1 MRLCGVAG
9 IRTGLMAPLASPLC
23 DACRN
28 LYRSSRGTAHCVA
41 AHAESATLPNEPHI
55 MRSPRPTRAA
65 LTVCSALAAFAA
77 ASSPLAAQTFRS
89 ADPVIRKMWQVGMT
103 ESKLEPMAQV
113 LVDSI
118 GPRLSG
124 SPGFTSAVTWLQN
137 QYAALGIPAR
147 KEQYGTW
154 RGWQQG
160 AVHMQLTAPRVQ
172 NLDVEVL
179 AWSPPTPG
187 GKAVDAEVVVVPA
200 LADAAAATAWLKAV
214 KGKFV
219 LTSAPELMCRAPQEL
234 EKYARAS
241 TIAQLNTK
249 RADARRVAT
258 ERFNML
264 APAGATFAQ
273 RTNAIYARLDSA
285 GVAGIGTLNWSG
297 GWGVNK
303 VFGAVSEKVPS
314 VDVGCEDY
322 GLLFRLA
329 SNNQG
334 ARVRFTVESQSTA
347 AEVPMFN
354 VVAEIKGTE
363 LPNEY
368 VVLSAHLDSWHGA
381 TGATDNGTGTLTM
394 LEAMRILKAAYPN
407 PRRTI
412 IAGHWGGEEQG
423 TIGSK
428 AFAEDHK
435 DVMDGLQVAFNQDN
449 GTWRVEILE
458 GQGFLKASHN
468 LAAWVAQLPAEMT
481 DSVKLQVPG
490 PQANSGS
497 DHTSFLCRGAPAFRL
512 QSSYSEYRQYTWH
525 TNRDT
530 FDKIV
535 FDDLKNN
542 ATMAAMLAYA
552 ASEDRERTARDQALL
567 TGPTG
572 ATRAWP
578 TCGTAKRSYK

>member
-1 MRLCGVAG
+1 MRSSLRILVTTAL
-9 IRTGLMAPLASPLC
+9 TLAS
-23 DACRN
+23 
-28 LYRSSRGTAHCVA
+28 GT
-41 AHAESATLPNEPHI
+41 LG
-55 MRSPRPTRAA
+55 
-65 LTVCSALAAFAA
+65 
-77 ASSPLAAQTFRS
+77 AQTFRS
-89 ADPVIRKMWQVGMT
+89 ADPVIRRMWQAGMN
-103 ESKLEPMAQV
+103 ESQVERLGQV
-113 LVDSI
+113 LIDSI

-124 SPGFTSAVTWLQN
+124 SPGFASALAWLQRT
-137 QYAALGIPAR
+137 YTGFGIPVR
-147 KEQYGTW
+147 QERYGTW

-160 AVHMQLTAPRVQ
+160 AVHMQLVAPRAQ
-172 NLDVEVL
+172 NLDVELL
-179 AWSPPTPG
+179 AWSPSTPN
-187 GKAVDAEVVVVPA
+187 GKPVDADVVVIPA
-200 LADAAAATAWLKAV
+200 LADAAAATQWLKTV

-219 LTSAPELMCRAPQEL
+219 LMSPPELMCRAPQEL
-234 EKYARAS
+234 ERYARAS
-241 TIAQLNTK
+241 TITALNAQ
-249 RADARRVAT
+249 RAEVRRVSTDRLNA
-258 ERFNML
+258 L
-264 APAGATFAQ
+264 APTGVAPGQ
-273 RTNAIYARLDSA
+273 RQAAIMNRLDSA
-285 GVAGIGTLNWSG
+285 GVMGIGTTLWSN

-303 VFGAVSEKVPS
+303 IFGAVSDRVPS
-314 VDVGCEDY
+314 VDLSCEDY
-322 GLLFRLA
+322 GLLHRLA

-334 ARVRFTVESQSTA
+334 PRVRFTAESQATP

-354 VVAEIKGTE
+354 VVAELKGRE

-368 VVLSAHLDSWHGA
+368 VLLSAHLDSWHGA

-394 LEAMRILKAAYPN
+394 LEAMRILKEAYPN

-412 IAGHWGGEEQG
+412 LAGHWGGEEQG

-458 GQGFLKASHN
+458 GQGFLKASSN
-468 LAAWVAQLPAEMT
+468 LAKWVAQLPAEMT

-512 QSSYSEYRQYTWH
+512 QSSYAEYRQYTWH

-552 ASEDRERTARDQALL
+552 ASEDPEHTARDQALL

-572 ATRAWP
+572 APRAWP
-578 TCGTAKRSYK
+578 GCGMAKRSYK

>member
-1 MRLCGVAG
+1 MSITVRARYTPSRFAG
-9 IRTGLMAPLASPLC
+9 
-23 DACRN
+23 
-28 LYRSSRGTAHCVA
+28 
-41 AHAESATLPNEPHI
+41 
-55 MRSPRPTRAA
+55 
-65 LTVCSALAAFAA
+65 ALALGICFAA
-77 ASSPLAAQTFRS
+77 GAPALRAQTFRS
-89 ADPVIRKMWQVGMT
+89 NDPVIRKMWDVGMK
-103 ESKLEPMAQV
+103 ESQLERLGQV
-113 LVDSI
+113 LIDSI

-124 SPGFTSAVTWLQN
+124 SPGFASAVTWLTN
-137 QYAALGIPAR
+137 TYTSFGIPVR
-147 KEQYGTW
+147 QERYGTW

-160 AVHMQLTAPRVQ
+160 AVHMQLIAPRVQ

-179 AWSPPTPG
+179 AWSPPTPN
-187 GKAVDAEVVVVPA
+187 GKAVDADVVVVPV
-200 LADAAAATAWLKAV
+200 LADAAAASNWLKTV

-219 LTSAPELMCRAPQEL
+219 LTSAPEPMCRAPQEL

-241 TIAQLNTK
+241 TVADINAK
-249 RADARRVAT
+249 RADVKRVAT
-258 ERFNML
+258 DRFNML
-264 APAGATFAQ
+264 APSGTAPAQ
-273 RTNAIYARLDSA
+273 RNAAVYARLDSA
-285 GVAGIGTLNWSG
+285 GVVGIGTLNWSG

-303 VFGAVSEKVPS
+303 IFGAVSEKVPS

-334 ARVRFTVESQSTA
+334 ARVRFTVESQSTP

-368 VVLSAHLDSWHGA
+368 VLLSAHLDSWHGA

-428 AFAEDHK
+428 SFAEDHK
-435 DVMDGLQVAFNQDN
+435 DIVDHLQVAFNQDN
-449 GTWRVEILE
+449 GSWRVEILE

-490 PQANSGS
+490 PQANAGS
-497 DHTSFLCRGAPAFRL
+497 DHTSFLCHGAPAFRL

-552 ASEDRERTARDQALL
+552 ASEDKERTARDQALL
-567 TGPTG
+567 TGPNG
-572 ATRAWP
+572 APRAWP
-578 TCGTAKRSYK
+578 SCGAAKRSFKGP

>member
-1 MRLCGVAG
+1 MSLP
-9 IRTGLMAPLASPLC
+9 IRQ
-23 DACRN
+23 
-28 LYRSSRGTAHCVA
+28 
-41 AHAESATLPNEPHI
+41 
-55 MRSPRPTRAA
+55 
-65 LTVCSALAAFAA
+65 LAAVALCAA
-77 ASSPLAAQTFRS
+77 APCFANAQGFRTND
-89 ADPVIRKMWQVGMT
+89 AVIRRMWQVGMV
-103 ESKLEPMAQV
+103 ESQLEKTAQV
-113 LVDSI
+113 LIDSI

-124 SPGFTSAVTWLQN
+124 TPGFASAVTWLERT
-137 QYAALGIPAR
+137 YAGLGIPVR
-147 KEQYGTW
+147 QERYGTW
-154 RGWQQG
+154 RGWQSG
-160 AVHMQLTAPRVQ
+160 AVHMQLIAPRQQ
-172 NLDVEVL
+172 NLDVELL

-187 GKAVDAEVVVVPA
+187 GRPIDAEVVVIPA
-200 LADAAAATAWLKAV
+200 LADAAAATQWLKTI

-219 LTSAPELMCRAPQEL
+219 LTTAPELMCRAPQEL
-234 EKYARAS
+234 QEYARAA
-241 TIAQLNTK
+241 TITRQNAQ
-249 RADARRVAT
+249 RAEVRRVAG
-258 ERFNML
+258 ERYAAL
-264 APAGATFAQ
+264 APAGVPANQ
-273 RTNAIYARLDSA
+273 RTAAIVARLDSA
-285 GVAGIGTLNWSG
+285 GVAGIGTMNWSN

-303 VFGAVSEKVPS
+303 IFGAVSEKVPS
-314 VDVGCEDY
+314 VDLSCEDY
-322 GLLFRLA
+322 GLLHRLA

-334 ARVRFTVESQSTA
+334 PRVRFGIEAQSTP

-354 VVAEIKGTE
+354 VVAEIKGRE

-368 VVLSAHLDSWHGA
+368 VLLSAHLDSWHGA

-458 GQGFLKASHN
+458 GQGFLKASAN
-468 LAAWVAQLPAEMT
+468 LAKWVAQLPSEMT
-481 DSVKLQVPG
+481 DSVALQVPG

-512 QSSYSEYRQYTWH
+512 QSSYAEYRQYTWH

-530 FDKIV
+530 YDKIV

-552 ASEDRERTARDQALL
+552 ASEDPERTARDQALL
-567 TGPTG
+567 PVFSGPNG
-572 ATRAWP
+572 GVRPWP
-578 TCGTAKRSYK
+578 SCGMARRSYK

>member
-1 MRLCGVAG
+1 M
-9 IRTGLMAPLASPLC
+9 
-23 DACRN
+23 
-28 LYRSSRGTAHCVA
+28 RSSPSRRLLAAVA
-41 AHAESATLPNEPHI
+41 AIALPC
-55 MRSPRPTRAA
+55 A
-65 LTVCSALAAFAA
+65 LS
-77 ASSPLAAQTFRS
+77 AQTFRS
-89 ADPVIRKMWQVGMT
+89 ADPVIRRMWQVGMS
-103 ESKLEPMAQV
+103 ESQVERMAQV

-124 SPGFTSAVTWLQN
+124 SPGYNSAGTWLQRT
-137 QYAALGIPAR
+137 YEGFGIPVR
-147 KEQYGTW
+147 QERYGTW

-160 AVHMQLTAPRVQ
+160 AVHMQLIAPRAQ
-172 NLDVEVL
+172 NLDVELL
-179 AWSPPTPG
+179 AWSPSTPG
-187 GKAVDAEVVVVPA
+187 GKPVDADVVVIPA
-200 LADAAAATAWLKAV
+200 LADAAAATQWLKSV

-234 EKYARAS
+234 ERYARTS
-241 TIAQLNTK
+241 TITALNAQ
-249 RADARRVAT
+249 RAEARRVST
-258 ERFNML
+258 ERLNAL
-264 APAGATFAQ
+264 APAGVPANQ
-273 RTNAIYARLDSA
+273 RQAAITARLDSA
-285 GVAGIGTLNWSG
+285 GVMGIGTTLWSN

-303 VFGAVSEKVPS
+303 IFGAVSDRVPS
-314 VDVGCEDY
+314 VDLSCEDY
-322 GLLFRLA
+322 GLLHRLA

-334 ARVRFTVESQSTA
+334 PKVRFTAESQSTP

-354 VVAEIKGTE
+354 VVAELKGRE

-368 VVLSAHLDSWHGA
+368 VLLSAHLDSWHGA

-412 IAGHWGGEEQG
+412 LAGHWGGEEQG

-435 DVMDGLQVAFNQDN
+435 NVMDGLQVAFNQDN

-458 GQGFLKASHN
+458 GQGFLKASSN
-468 LAAWVAQLPAEMT
+468 LAKWVAQLPAEMT

-552 ASEDRERTARDQALL
+552 ASEDPERTARDQAQL

-572 ATRAWP
+572 APRAWP
-578 TCGTAKRSYK
+578 NCGTARRSYK